1 MDNGAFIAIFSSFI
15 GAFVCIM
22 VAVKGRKKKK
32 DR

>member
-22 VAVKGRKKKK
+22 VAIKVRKKK
-32 DR
+32 R